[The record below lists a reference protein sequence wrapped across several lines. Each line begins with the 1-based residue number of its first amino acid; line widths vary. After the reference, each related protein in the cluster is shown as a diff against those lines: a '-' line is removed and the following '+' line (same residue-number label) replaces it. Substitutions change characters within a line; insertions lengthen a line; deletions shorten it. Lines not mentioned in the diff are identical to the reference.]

1 MAAPSSVS
9 CIAEGSRRPVGL
21 ANSVP
26 LCSASTQCLPGLA
39 LQVMGKLI
47 ESEEDKFWLKEGGHL
62 DYSR

>member
-1 MAAPSSVS
+1 MHDAGGDWGVAYEWDPR
-9 CIAEGSRRPVGL
+9 AFTP
-21 ANSVP
+21 
-26 LCSASTQCLPGLA
+26 CLPGLA